1 MDTETKRYNF
11 IQEQSG
17 LSKKDFAATLGMTKA
32 HGFRVS
38 AGHLKPSRE
47 TLLLLASRYQVNLH
61 WLLTGEGRSGLETDA
76 VPIELLDQQAAA
88 GRGREV
94 EDYPEKQT
102 FQVPRS
108 LIGFYRPHKLLAVY
122 VSGDSMIDEKIN
134 DGDIVIFHPELKEGN
149 AIYVVSI
156 GNTLVVKRVDF
167 DSMNQ
172 ALTLIS
178 ANPAYP
184 PRHFSGPELETI
196 RIAGR
201 VVATIHR
208 V

>member
-1 MDTETKRYNF
+1 MDSETKRYNF

-17 LSKKDFAATLGMTKA
+17 LSKKDFAETLGMTKS

-38 AGHLKPSRE
+38 AGHIKPSRE
-47 TLLLLASRYQVNLH
+47 TLMLLARRYKVNLH
-61 WLLTGEGRSGLETDA
+61 WLLTGEGVSGLEPDT
-76 VPIELLDQQAAA
+76 VPIELLGQQAAA
-88 GRGREV
+88 GRGRDI
-94 EDYPEKQT
+94 EDYLEKQT
-102 FQVPRS
+102 FQVPWS
-108 LIGFYRPHKLLAVY
+108 LIAPHRPDRLMAVY

-134 DGDIVIFHPELKEGN
+134 DGDIAIFHPELKEGN

-156 GNTLVVKRVDF
+156 GNSLAVKRVNF
-167 DSMNQ
+167 DGINQ
-172 ALTLIS
+172 SLTLIS

-184 PRHFSGPELETI
+184 PRYFSGPELETI

-201 VVATIHR
+201 VVATMHR

>member
-17 LSKKDFAATLGMTKA
+17 LSKKDFAATLRMTKA

-47 TLLLLASRYQVNLH
+47 TLLLLASRYKINLH
-61 WLLTGEGRSGLETDA
+61 WLLTGEGPSGLETDT

-88 GRGREV
+88 GRGREA

-108 LIGFYRPHKLLAVY
+108 LIGFYRPNKLMAVY

-167 DSMNQ
+167 DGVN
-172 ALTLIS
+172 
-178 ANPAYP
+178 
-184 PRHFSGPELETI
+184 
-196 RIAGR
+196 
-201 VVATIHR
+201 
-208 V
+208 

>member
-32 HGFRVS
+32 HGFQVS
-38 AGHLKPSRE
+38 AGRVKPSRE
-47 TLLLLASRYQVNLH
+47 ALTRLASLYNVNLH
-61 WLLTGEGRSGLETDA
+61 WLLTGEGASGLEPDTVLID
-76 VPIELLDQQAAA
+76 LLDQQAAA
-88 GRGREV
+88 GRGRDV

-108 LIGFYRPHKLLAVY
+108 LIAPRRPEKLLAVY
-122 VSGDSMIDEKIN
+122 VSGDSMIEEKIN
-134 DGDIVIFHPELKEGN
+134 DGDIAIFHPGLKEGN
-149 AIYVVSI
+149 AIYVVSV
-156 GNTLVVKRVDF
+156 GNSLVVKRVDF
-167 DSMNQ
+167 DDSNRS
-172 ALTLIS
+172 LTLIS

-184 PRHFSGPELETI
+184 PRQFSGPELETI

-201 VVATIHR
+201 VIATIHR